1 MKLDGERVLVGY
13 MDPDTKYSIGDA
25 YTYYGKDDHYG
36 RYPLAHWM
44 LGNVPNPHDPN
55 PDQNNDVSSNREVLG
70 SALLLVL
77 FDADFP
83 EGGGGGGGGFKEL
96 FKIRSARSWEALFD
110 WGHNFDILKKLKT
123 VSSAEVL
130 RLKKAGVTLEQLQA
144 WAQSYSEIITKK
156 VISSN
161 VIAKWRLDYVNKLIS
176 LW

>member
-1 MKLDGERVLVGY
+1 L
-13 MDPDTKYSIGDA
+13 PFF
-25 YTYYGKDDHYG
+25 
-36 RYPLAHWM
+36 
-44 LGNVPNPHDPN
+44 
-55 PDQNNDVSSNREVLG
+55 NRR
-70 SALLLVL
+70 
-77 FDADFP
+77 
-83 EGGGGGGGGFKEL
+83 GGGGFKEL

-110 WGHNFDILKKLKT
+110 WGHNSDILKKLKT